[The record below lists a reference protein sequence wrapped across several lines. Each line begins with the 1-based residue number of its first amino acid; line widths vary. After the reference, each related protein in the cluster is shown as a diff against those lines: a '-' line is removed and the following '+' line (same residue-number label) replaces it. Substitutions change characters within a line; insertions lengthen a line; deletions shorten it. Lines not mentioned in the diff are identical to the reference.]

1 VNTMNRTSVDD
12 TLIFVRIYIFS
23 RYIYLIVFGLGLI
36 GNTLN
41 LIVFSS
47 KTFRSNSCSIYFIAY
62 SLNNYLVLSIGLLI
76 RSLTNGFLL
85 PLENHI
91 LIWCKI
97 RRYLTHVNYLLSSFL
112 LTMASI
118 NRYARVRQAQ
128 LTKNNHYYVLL
139 CEHRTTWIIIALLIV
154 FCLLINLHIPFLFE
168 IDQGECYARP
178 GLYRYLFDIFF
189 FILYGLCPIIIMI
202 IVNVATI
209 AKIRHIRRLV
219 HPTVSRGEYYF
230 IGLVIAHSIFNAV
243 LTLPYVINK
252 FVYYTFQS
260 ASPTEIAKLVGTIV
274 HLAFF
279 MNHGVSF
286 FLYTL
291 TTATFRR
298 ELIRAFH
305 DFVARMNIKGIWVN
319 RRQSNVDRTKRRD
332 TIISILSL
340 TFPSWTRSDQS
351 S

>member
-1 VNTMNRTSVDD
+1 MNRTGADD

-23 RYIYLIVFGLGLI
+23 RYIYLAVFGIGLI

-41 LIVFSS
+41 LIVFLR

-62 SLNNYLVLSIGLLI
+62 SLNNYLVLTIGLLV

-85 PLENHI
+85 PLENQI

-112 LTMASI
+112 LAMASI

-128 LTKNNHYYVLL
+128 LTKNNQRYVLL
-139 CEHRTTWIIIALLIV
+139 CEHRTTYRIIALLIV

-168 IDQGECYARP
+168 IDGGECYARP

-189 FILYGLCPIIIMI
+189 FIFYGLCPIIIMAI
-202 IVNVATI
+202 INVATVTE
-209 AKIRHIRRLV
+209 IRHIRRLV
-219 HPTVSRGEYYF
+219 HPTISRGEFYF
-230 IGLVIAHSIFNAV
+230 IGLVIIHSIFNAV
-243 LTLPYVINK
+243 LTLPYIINK
-252 FVYYTFQS
+252 FVYYTFMSTSQ
-260 ASPTEIAKLVGTIV
+260 TETAKLAGTIV

-291 TTATFRR
+291 TTTSFRR
-298 ELIRAFH
+298 ELIVAFR
-305 DFVARMNIKGIWVN
+305 DFMASINIKGVCVN
-319 RRQSNVDRTKRRD
+319 QQQLNVDRSKRRN
-332 TIISILSL
+332 TLVSILSL
-340 TFPSWTRSDQS
+340 TFFSSPRNNQS
-351 S
+351 N